1 VARTALKLATFAL
14 FYGYVGLMSAAMLF
28 LLFTELAGVIVIFS
42 YTRRTLAARPG

>member
-1 VARTALKLATFAL
+1 MARTALKLATFAL

-28 LLFTELAGVIVIFS
+28 LFTELAGVIVIFS